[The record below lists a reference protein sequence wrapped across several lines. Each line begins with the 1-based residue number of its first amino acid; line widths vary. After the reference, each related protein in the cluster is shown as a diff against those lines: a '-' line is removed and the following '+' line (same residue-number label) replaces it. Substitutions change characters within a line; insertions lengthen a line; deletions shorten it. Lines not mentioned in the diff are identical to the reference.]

1 MADEVKLT
9 KLAECAGCG
18 AKVGAGQLAKLF
30 EGFEAPRDPNLLVGF
45 DHSDDAAVY
54 RLRDDLA
61 IVQTVD
67 FFPPMVDDPYVFGQV
82 AAANALSDVYA
93 MGGTPITALNV
104 MAVPESMPADTVRQI
119 LRGGFEKVVEA
130 GASLAGGHSI
140 YDDEPKYGMAVTGV
154 LDPAKILRN
163 DGARVGDA
171 LVYTKPL
178 GIGIASTAVKG
189 EVASRELEEAAIATM
204 TTLNRAASEVMLR
217 YRTHACTDI
226 TGFAAATFLRGM
238 GFVSSVHGAGNFLT
252 CDLEQNLSASFRMM
266 LLLGETNYLQV
277 SQLRRGLESETA
289 RLAANRILPGQAAQL
304 MELAVKM
311 RDETDAAK
319 ASLYDQEFHNL
330 LCEASGNKLIRSVFG
345 AIRATVNDFIGT
357 VYVRIMDDKEQ
368 AVLLHDAHIQLATAL
383 TNHDEMGAIRATFTH
398 FEIVNASIQKYE
410 LAGRKIL

>member
-163 DGARVGDA
+163 DGARAGDA

-189 EVASRELEEAAIATM
+189 EVASRELEEAAVDAM
-204 TTLNRAASEVMLR
+204 TTLNRTASEVMLR

-226 TGFAAATFLRGM
+226 TGFAVMGHMLEMAEGAGLAAEIYPGAFELLPDVLDFAAMGILPSAVYRNRHFAEAHVEAGETPLALQDVLFDPQTSGGLMISVAQDDVQPLVADLAAAGVAAHVVGRMLPAGAVAGEKRIFLR
-238 GFVSSVHGAGNFLT
+238 
-252 CDLEQNLSASFRMM
+252 
-266 LLLGETNYLQV
+266 
-277 SQLRRGLESETA
+277 
-289 RLAANRILPGQAAQL
+289 
-304 MELAVKM
+304 
-311 RDETDAAK
+311 
-319 ASLYDQEFHNL
+319 
-330 LCEASGNKLIRSVFG
+330 
-345 AIRATVNDFIGT
+345 
-357 VYVRIMDDKEQ
+357 
-368 AVLLHDAHIQLATAL
+368 
-383 TNHDEMGAIRATFTH
+383 
-398 FEIVNASIQKYE
+398 
-410 LAGRKIL
+410 